1 MQYKIEKLDNFGR
14 GISHINNKIVFI
26 SNALGDEVVDA
37 TTTYSNKKFDEA
49 KVNEIIEVSRM
60 RIKPI
65 CPYFD
70 ICGGCNLLHMN
81 YDDQLKFKYNKVKDI
96 IFKYLKENI
105 KVNDVIYSN
114 QFNYRN
120 KASFEVKEKLCYK
133 MRKSTNLVD
142 INYCYLLDK
151 NINDIVHVLNNLNLK
166 NINNITIRTGEE
178 DIMVIISGNP
188 TQEIIDALK
197 EKARS
202 IYVNDKLVY
211 GRSNIVSKIGNYEF
225 FVSDKSFFQVN
236 KYNVKNLYDK
246 VLEYAELT
254 GNENILDLYC
264 GTGTI
269 GIYLSKYAKSVI
281 GIEVNEQAIF
291 DANVNKNKNN
301 IENISFICDTTSNIN
316 NIENISFICD
326 TTSNINNI
334 VNNDFDVIIVDP
346 PRSGLD
352 KNTINFLI
360 NSKAKRIV
368 YVSCDIMTLVRDLN
382 ILKQDYDIREITPVD
397 MFPNTYHVECV
408 CVLNL
413 K

>member
-26 SNALGDEVVDA
+26 SNALEDEVVDA
-37 TTTYSNKKFDEA
+37 TTIYSNKRFDEA

-133 MRKSTNLVD
+133 MRKSTNIVD

-316 NIENISFICD
+316 NI
-326 TTSNINNI
+326 

-360 NSKAKRIV
+360 NSKAKRVV

-397 MFPNTYHVECV
+397 IFPNTYHVECV
-408 CVLNL
+408 CVLKL

>member
-26 SNALGDEVVDA
+26 SNALEDEVVDA

-96 IFKYLKENI
+96 IFKYLKEDI

-142 INYCYLLDK
+142 IKYCYLLDN

-316 NIENISFICD
+316 NI
-326 TTSNINNI
+326 

-397 MFPNTYHVECV
+397 MFPNTYHVESV

>member
-26 SNALGDEVVDA
+26 SNALEDEVVDA

-60 RIKPI
+60 RINPI

-96 IFKYLKENI
+96 IFKYLKEDI

-142 INYCYLLDK
+142 IKYCYLLDN

-316 NIENISFICD
+316 NI
-326 TTSNINNI
+326 

-360 NSKAKRIV
+360 NSKVKRIV

-408 CVLNL
+408 CVLKL

>member
-26 SNALGDEVVDA
+26 SNALEDEVVDA
-37 TTTYSNKKFDEA
+37 TTTFSNKKFDEA
-49 KVNEIIEVSRM
+49 KVNEIIEVSKM

-142 INYCYLLDK
+142 INYCYLLDN

-178 DIMVIISGNP
+178 DIMVIIRGNP
-188 TQEIIDALK
+188 AHEIIDALK

-202 IYVNDKLVY
+202 IYVNDNLVY
-211 GRSNIVSKIGNYEF
+211 GKSNIVSKIGNYEF

-316 NIENISFICD
+316 NI
-326 TTSNINNI
+326 

>member
-26 SNALGDEVVDA
+26 SNALEEEVVDA

-49 KVNEIIEVSRM
+49 KVNEIIEVSKM

-120 KASFEVKEKLCYK
+120 KAYFEVKEKLCYK

-188 TQEIIDALK
+188 AHEIIDTLK

-211 GRSNIVSKIGNYEF
+211 GKSNIVSKIGNYEF
-225 FVSDKSFFQVN
+225 FISDKSFFQVN

-291 DANVNKNKNN
+291 DANVNKNK
-301 IENISFICDTTSNIN
+301 N

-408 CVLNL
+408 CVLKL

>member
-26 SNALGDEVVDA
+26 SNALEDEVVDA

-197 EKARS
+197 EKAKS

-211 GRSNIVSKIGNYEF
+211 GKSNIVSKIGNYEF

-316 NIENISFICD
+316 NI
-326 TTSNINNI
+326 

-360 NSKAKRIV
+360 NSKAKRVV

-408 CVLNL
+408 CVLKL

>member
-26 SNALGDEVVDA
+26 SNALEDEVVDA

-49 KVNEIIEVSRM
+49 KVNEIIEASKM

-81 YDDQLKFKYNKVKDI
+81 YDEQLKFKYNKVKDI

-142 INYCYLLDK
+142 IKYCYLLDN

-178 DIMVIISGNP
+178 DIMVTISGNP

-316 NIENISFICD
+316 NI
-326 TTSNINNI
+326 

-360 NSKAKRIV
+360 NSKTKRIV

>member
-26 SNALGDEVVDA
+26 SNALEEEVVDA

-49 KVNEIIEVSRM
+49 KVNEIIEVSKM

-142 INYCYLLDK
+142 INYCYLLDN

-178 DIMVIISGNP
+178 DIMVSISGNP

-211 GRSNIVSKIGNYEF
+211 GKSNIVSKIGNYEF

-291 DANVNKNKNN
+291 DANVNKNK
-301 IENISFICDTTSNIN
+301 T

-397 MFPNTYHVECV
+397 MFPNTYHVETV
-408 CVLNL
+408 CILER

>member
-26 SNALGDEVVDA
+26 SNALDEEVVDA

-49 KVNEIIEVSRM
+49 KVNEIIEVSKM

-81 YDDQLKFKYNKVKDI
+81 YDEQLKFKYNKVKDI

-151 NINDIVHVLNNLNLK
+151 NINDVVHVLNNLNLK

-188 TQEIIDALK
+188 AHEIIDALK

-211 GRSNIVSKIGNYEF
+211 GKSNIVSKIGNYEF

-316 NIENISFICD
+316 NI
-326 TTSNINNI
+326 

-352 KNTINFLI
+352 KNTIDFLI
-360 NSKAKRIV
+360 DSKAKRIV

-382 ILKQDYDIREITPVD
+382 ILKQDYDIIEITPVD
-397 MFPNTYHVECV
+397 MFPNTYHVESV
-408 CVLNL
+408 CVL
-413 K
+413 KRR

>member
-26 SNALGDEVVDA
+26 SNALEDEVIDA

-96 IFKYLKENI
+96 IFKYLKEDI

-197 EKARS
+197 EKVKS

-316 NIENISFICD
+316 NI
-326 TTSNINNI
+326 

-360 NSKAKRIV
+360 NSKARRIV

-397 MFPNTYHVECV
+397 MFPNTYHVETV
-408 CVLNL
+408 CILER

>member
-26 SNALGDEVVDA
+26 SNALEDEVVDA

-49 KVNEIIEVSRM
+49 KVNEIIEGSRM

-236 KYNVKNLYDK
+236 KYNVKKLYDK

-316 NIENISFICD
+316 NI
-326 TTSNINNI
+326 

-360 NSKAKRIV
+360 NSKAKRVV

-397 MFPNTYHVECV
+397 MFPNTYHVETV
-408 CVLNL
+408 CILER

>member
-1 MQYKIEKLDNFGR
+1 MQYKIKKLDNFGR

-26 SNALGDEVVDA
+26 SNALEEEVVDA
-37 TTTYSNKKFDEA
+37 TTTFSNKKFDEA
-49 KVNEIIEVSRM
+49 KVNEIIEASKM

-81 YDDQLKFKYNKVKDI
+81 YDEQLKFKYNKVKDI
-96 IFKYLKENI
+96 IFKYLKEDI

-188 TQEIIDALK
+188 SQEIIDALK

-202 IYVNDKLVY
+202 IYINDKLVY

-316 NIENISFICD
+316 NI
-326 TTSNINNI
+326 

-408 CVLNL
+408 CVLKL

>member
-26 SNALGDEVVDA
+26 SNALEDEVVDA

-142 INYCYLLDK
+142 IKYCYLLDN
-151 NINDIVHVLNNLNLK
+151 NINDIVHILNNLNLK

-188 TQEIIDALK
+188 AQEIIDALK

-316 NIENISFICD
+316 NI
-326 TTSNINNI
+326 

-397 MFPNTYHVECV
+397 MFPNTYHVETV
-408 CVLNL
+408 CILER

>member
-1 MQYKIEKLDNFGR
+1 M
-14 GISHINNKIVFI
+14 V
-26 SNALGDEVVDA
+26 
-37 TTTYSNKKFDEA
+37 EA
-49 KVNEIIEVSRM
+49 IL
-60 RIKPI
+60 
-65 CPYFD
+65 Y
-70 ICGGCNLLHMN
+70 
-81 YDDQLKFKYNKVKDI
+81 Q
-96 IFKYLKENI
+96 
-105 KVNDVIYSN
+105 
-114 QFNYRN
+114 
-120 KASFEVKEKLCYK
+120 
-133 MRKSTNLVD
+133 
-142 INYCYLLDK
+142 
-151 NINDIVHVLNNLNLK
+151 
-166 NINNITIRTGEE
+166 
-178 DIMVIISGNP
+178 
-188 TQEIIDALK
+188 
-197 EKARS
+197 
-202 IYVNDKLVY
+202 KLVIM
-211 GRSNIVSKIGNYEF
+211 NF

-316 NIENISFICD
+316 NI
-326 TTSNINNI
+326 

-360 NSKAKRIV
+360 NSKAKRVV

-408 CVLNL
+408 CVLKL

>member
-26 SNALGDEVVDA
+26 SNALEDEVVDA

-96 IFKYLKENI
+96 IFKYLKEDI

-178 DIMVIISGNP
+178 DIMVSISGNP

-225 FVSDKSFFQVN
+225 FVSNKSFFQVN

-316 NIENISFICD
+316 NI
-326 TTSNINNI
+326 

-360 NSKAKRIV
+360 NSKAKRVV

-408 CVLNL
+408 CVLKL

>member
-26 SNALGDEVVDA
+26 SNALEDEVVDA

-151 NINDIVHVLNNLNLK
+151 NINDIVRVLNNLNLK

-178 DIMVIISGNP
+178 DIMAIISGNP

-316 NIENISFICD
+316 NI
-326 TTSNINNI
+326 

-360 NSKAKRIV
+360 NSKAKRVV

-408 CVLNL
+408 CVLKL

>member
-26 SNALGDEVVDA
+26 SNALEDEVVDA

-142 INYCYLLDK
+142 INYCYLLDN

-197 EKARS
+197 EKAKS

-316 NIENISFICD
+316 NI
-326 TTSNINNI
+326 

-360 NSKAKRIV
+360 NSKAKRVV

-397 MFPNTYHVECV
+397 MFPNTYHVETV
-408 CVLNL
+408 CILER

>member
-26 SNALGDEVVDA
+26 SDALEDEVVDA

-49 KVNEIIEVSRM
+49 KVNEIIKVSRM

-96 IFKYLKENI
+96 IFKYLKEDI

-142 INYCYLLDK
+142 INYCYLLDN

-316 NIENISFICD
+316 NI
-326 TTSNINNI
+326 

-397 MFPNTYHVECV
+397 MFPNTYHVETV
-408 CVLNL
+408 CILER

>member
-26 SNALGDEVVDA
+26 SDALEDEVVDA

-49 KVNEIIEVSRM
+49 KVNEIIKVSRM

-96 IFKYLKENI
+96 IFKYLKEDI

-316 NIENISFICD
+316 NI
-326 TTSNINNI
+326 

-397 MFPNTYHVECV
+397 MFPNTYHVETV
-408 CVLNL
+408 CILER

>member
-26 SNALGDEVVDA
+26 SNALEDEVVDA

-197 EKARS
+197 EKAKS

-211 GRSNIVSKIGNYEF
+211 GKSNIVSKIGNYEF

-316 NIENISFICD
+316 NI
-326 TTSNINNI
+326 

-360 NSKAKRIV
+360 NSKARRIV

-408 CVLNL
+408 CVLKL

>member
-26 SNALGDEVVDA
+26 SNALEDEVIDA

-142 INYCYLLDK
+142 IKYCYLLDK

-197 EKARS
+197 EKVRS

-316 NIENISFICD
+316 NI
-326 TTSNINNI
+326 
-334 VNNDFDVIIVDP
+334 VNNNFDVIIVDP

-408 CVLNL
+408 CVLKL

>member
-26 SNALGDEVVDA
+26 SNALEDEVVDA

-188 TQEIIDALK
+188 TREIIDALK
-197 EKARS
+197 EKVRS

-246 VLEYAELT
+246 VLGYAELT

-316 NIENISFICD
+316 NI
-326 TTSNINNI
+326 
-334 VNNDFDVIIVDP
+334 VNNDFDIIIVDP

-360 NSKAKRIV
+360 NSKAKRVV

-408 CVLNL
+408 CVLKL

>member
-26 SNALGDEVVDA
+26 SNALEEEVVDA

-49 KVNEIIEVSRM
+49 KVNEIIEASKM

-151 NINDIVHVLNNLNLK
+151 NINDVVHVLNNLNLK

-188 TQEIIDALK
+188 SHEIIDALK

-211 GRSNIVSKIGNYEF
+211 GKSNIVSKIGNYEF

-264 GTGTI
+264 GTSTI

-316 NIENISFICD
+316 NI
-326 TTSNINNI
+326 

-360 NSKAKRIV
+360 NSKTKRIV

-408 CVLNL
+408 AVLKL

>member
-26 SNALGDEVVDA
+26 SDALEDEVVDA

-49 KVNEIIEVSRM
+49 KVNEIIKVSRM

-96 IFKYLKENI
+96 IFKYLKEDI

-188 TQEIIDALK
+188 TQEIIDTLK

-202 IYVNDKLVY
+202 IYLNDKLVY
-211 GRSNIVSKIGNYEF
+211 GKSNIVSKIGNYEF

-316 NIENISFICD
+316 NI
-326 TTSNINNI
+326 

-360 NSKAKRIV
+360 NSKAKRVV

-397 MFPNTYHVECV
+397 MFPNTYHVETV
-408 CVLNL
+408 CILER

>member
-26 SNALGDEVVDA
+26 SNALEDEVVDA

-96 IFKYLKENI
+96 IFKYLKEDI

-316 NIENISFICD
+316 NI
-326 TTSNINNI
+326 

-360 NSKAKRIV
+360 NSKAKRVV

-397 MFPNTYHVECV
+397 MFPNTYHVETV
-408 CVLNL
+408 CILER

>member
-26 SNALGDEVVDA
+26 SNALEDEVVDA

-211 GRSNIVSKIGNYEF
+211 GRSNIVSKIDNYEF

-316 NIENISFICD
+316 NI
-326 TTSNINNI
+326 

-360 NSKAKRIV
+360 NSKAKRVV

-397 MFPNTYHVECV
+397 MFPNTYHVETV
-408 CVLNL
+408 CILER

>member
-26 SNALGDEVVDA
+26 SNALEDEVVDA

-60 RIKPI
+60 RITPI

-96 IFKYLKENI
+96 IFKYLKEDI

-142 INYCYLLDK
+142 INYCYLLDN

-178 DIMVIISGNP
+178 DIMVSISGNP

-316 NIENISFICD
+316 NI
-326 TTSNINNI
+326 
-334 VNNDFDVIIVDP
+334 VNDDFDVIIVDP

-397 MFPNTYHVECV
+397 MFPNTYHVETV
-408 CVLNL
+408 CILER

>member
-26 SNALGDEVVDA
+26 SNALEDEVVDA

-49 KVNEIIEVSRM
+49 KVNEIIEASRM

-291 DANVNKNKNN
+291 DANINKNK
-301 IENISFICDTTSNIN
+301 N

-397 MFPNTYHVECV
+397 MFPNTYHVETV
-408 CVLNL
+408 CILER

>member
-26 SNALGDEVVDA
+26 SNALEDEVVDA
-37 TTTYSNKKFDEA
+37 TTTYSNKKFEEA
-49 KVNEIIEVSRM
+49 KVNKIIDVSRM
-60 RIKPI
+60 RIKSI

-188 TQEIIDALK
+188 TREIIDALK
-197 EKARS
+197 EKVRS

-316 NIENISFICD
+316 NI
-326 TTSNINNI
+326 

-397 MFPNTYHVECV
+397 MFPNTYHVETV
-408 CVLNL
+408 CILER

>member
-26 SNALGDEVVDA
+26 SDALEDEVVDA

-49 KVNEIIEVSRM
+49 KVNEIIKVSRM

-96 IFKYLKENI
+96 IFKYLKEDI

-197 EKARS
+197 EKVRS

-316 NIENISFICD
+316 NI
-326 TTSNINNI
+326 

-408 CVLNL
+408 CVLKL

>member
-26 SNALGDEVVDA
+26 SNALEEEVVDA

-49 KVNEIIEVSRM
+49 KVNEIIEVSKM

-142 INYCYLLDK
+142 INYCYLLDN
-151 NINDIVHVLNNLNLK
+151 NINDIVHVLNKLNLK

-188 TQEIIDALK
+188 AHEIIDALK

-211 GRSNIVSKIGNYEF
+211 GKSNIVSKIGNYEF

-316 NIENISFICD
+316 NI
-326 TTSNINNI
+326 

-408 CVLNL
+408 CVL
-413 K
+413 KIK

>member
-26 SNALGDEVVDA
+26 SNALEDEVVDA

-96 IFKYLKENI
+96 IFKYLKEDI

-316 NIENISFICD
+316 NI
-326 TTSNINNI
+326 

-360 NSKAKRIV
+360 NSRAKRIV

-408 CVLNL
+408 CVLKL

>member
-26 SNALGDEVVDA
+26 SNALEDEVVDA

-81 YDDQLKFKYNKVKDI
+81 YDGQLKFKYNKVKDI
-96 IFKYLKENI
+96 IFKYLKEDI

-142 INYCYLLDK
+142 INYCYLLDN

-178 DIMVIISGNP
+178 DIMVIIIGNP

-316 NIENISFICD
+316 NI
-326 TTSNINNI
+326 

-360 NSKAKRIV
+360 NSKAKRVV

-408 CVLNL
+408 CVLKL

>member
-26 SNALGDEVVDA
+26 SNALEDEVVDA

-49 KVNEIIEVSRM
+49 KVNEIIEVSKM

-81 YDDQLKFKYNKVKDI
+81 YDEQLKFKYNKVKDI

-142 INYCYLLDK
+142 INYCYLLDN

-188 TQEIIDALK
+188 AHEIIDALK
-197 EKARS
+197 EKVKS

-316 NIENISFICD
+316 NI
-326 TTSNINNI
+326 

-360 NSKAKRIV
+360 NSKAKRVV

-408 CVLNL
+408 CVLKL

>member
-26 SNALGDEVVDA
+26 SNALEDEVVDA

-49 KVNEIIEVSRM
+49 KVNEIIEASKM

-81 YDDQLKFKYNKVKDI
+81 YDEQLKFKYNKVKDI

-142 INYCYLLDK
+142 INYCYLLDN

-166 NINNITIRTGEE
+166 KINNITIRTGEE

-188 TQEIIDALK
+188 AHEIIDALK

-211 GRSNIVSKIGNYEF
+211 GKSNIVSKIGNYEF

-291 DANVNKNKNN
+291 DANVNKNK
-301 IENISFICDTTSNIN
+301 T

-397 MFPNTYHVECV
+397 MFPNTYHVESV
-408 CVLNL
+408 CVL
-413 K
+413 KRR